1 MKEVKY
7 TIISK
12 PSSVQFECPH
22 CQLNVEVPYADVSY
36 YGNWN
41 DGGYVRCPMCK
52 KEVELGEWEYD

>member
-12 PSSVQFECPH
+12 PSSVHFECPY
-22 CQLNVEVPYADVSY
+22 CNQIVEVPYKDVSY
-36 YGNWN
+36 YGSWQ
-41 DGGYVRCPMCK
+41 DGGYVHCPLCK